1 MAEPIRLDDGFRPSY
16 RPDRVAGW
24 DPDMRR
30 MGLVAAGLGA
40 GIALLVGASTLLR
53 PAHHGIPVVQPEL
66 GPVRIKPLDPGGEKF
81 SGADIGTSGREGPQL
96 APAAEQPEIAALKA
110 QLRQVKKEL
119 AKQAEA
125 TAQAEKLAQAAPSP
139 SKIAAPAPLD
149 RALATAHIVSPAAVA
164 PPAPMAPVPAAGTE
178 VQLAAFSSDA
188 AAHSAWA
195 SLAQQ
200 APDLLHGHK
209 PDITRVDVGGRT
221 MWRLRTGGFATVA
234 EAASFCAKVQARSG
248 SCSIAAF

>member
-1 MAEPIRLDDGFRPSY
+1 MAEPIRLDEGFRPSY
-16 RPDRVAGW
+16 RPDRATGW
-24 DPDMRR
+24 DTDMRR

-40 GIALLVGASTLLR
+40 GVALLVGASTLLR
-53 PAHHGIPVVQPEL
+53 PAHHGVPVVEADS
-66 GPVRIKPLDPGGEKF
+66 GPVRVKPLDPGGMKF
-81 SGADIGTSGREGPQL
+81 SGADIGATGGQGPQL

-139 SKIAAPAPLD
+139 PKVM
-149 RALATAHIVSPAAVA
+149 VSPSADA
-164 PPAPMAPVPAAGTE
+164 PSPATAPVPASGTE
-178 VQLAAFSSDA
+178 VQLAAFSSND

-209 PDITRVDVGGRT
+209 PDISRVDVGGRT